1 MFKAVGKKLFG
12 IIAKNSHHYQTNH
25 TNTYQSARAGKADK
39 EERTAK
45 RHQPFGIFSR
55 NEYYITVLIFAIHYS
70 LLTIH
75 YFSPANIQELNTNHI
90 SDFKTLART
99 ISVVENEADGFETLL
114 QQLQPNQIPVIG
126 FTGPPGAGKST
137 LLNAVVGVLLEQG
150 KKVGLILVDPSSP
163 FNFGAVLGD
172 RLRMTAHFNN
182 PDLFIRSLAT
192 RGSLGGLSDKI
203 IEVVEVMKSYP
214 FDYIFI
220 ETVGVG
226 QSEVEIAGLADTTVV
241 VLVPEAG
248 DSIQAMKAGLMEIA
262 DLFVI
267 NKADRADADA
277 LVNSLQHQLQM
288 NGKADTPVLKTVA
301 VEAKGVT
308 ELLTEI
314 ENLKGRT
321 EQSNRKLILLT
332 EKALRIIAKN
342 KLKGLD
348 KAVLKEELNAQLQKQ
363 HFNLYAFVK
372 KFL

>member
-1 MFKAVGKKLFG
+1 M
-12 IIAKNSHHYQTNH
+12 
-25 TNTYQSARAGKADK
+25 NTTR
-39 EERTAK
+39 
-45 RHQPFGIFSR
+45 
-55 NEYYITVLIFAIHYS
+55 
-70 LLTIH
+70 
-75 YFSPANIQELNTNHI
+75 I

-99 ISVVENEADGFETLL
+99 ISLVENEADGFEALL
-114 QQLQPNQIPVIG
+114 QQLQPNNIPVIG

-172 RLRMTAHFNN
+172 RLRMTTHFNN
-182 PDLFIRSLAT
+182 PNLFIRSLAT

-203 IEVVEVMKSYP
+203 MEVVEVMKTYP
-214 FDYIFI
+214 FDYLFI

-248 DSIQAMKAGLMEIA
+248 DSIQTMKAGLMEIA

-267 NKADRADADA
+267 NKADRADAEA
-277 LVNSLQHQLQM
+277 LVNSLQHQLQI
-288 NGKADTPVLKTVA
+288 NGMADIPVLKTVA

-308 ELLTEI
+308 ELLAAI
-314 ENLKGRT
+314 ESRKER
-321 EQSNRKLILLT
+321 EQQSNRKTVLLT

-342 KLKGLD
+342 KLKGID
-348 KAVLKEELNAQLQKQ
+348 KVALKEELATLAQKPN
-363 HFNLYAFVK
+363 FNLYAFVK